1 MGIWNRIW
9 YLLSS
14 GLPQVWL
21 VSGVCSLP
29 PYIGMRNVYCSHT
42 QIEYLHVYIACV
54 QLHNAN
60 MQYTQSY
67 KVSISCLNSY
77 SYTVTHVYYLQSHEL
92 YSKVIFICDVLSSCQ
107 SKPLF
112 VPLIPNPRCIA
123 QTRPCRCS
131 DLTISSLSAG
141 FARAKTRTRI
151 VMSSCK
157 SAKEKAPKHV
167 NFGSLHQPVTWK
179 TIDSG
184 KL

>member
-54 QLHNAN
+54 QLHNTN

-67 KVSISCLNSY
+67 KMFISCLNSY
-77 SYTVTHVYYLQSHEL
+77 SYTVTHVYILLAIPWTLQQSDIHMRCSKFL
-92 YSKVIFICDVLSSCQ
+92 SIKIPFCATHSKSKVHRTNKALPLQRLDNLQFICRL
-107 SKPLF
+107 
-112 VPLIPNPRCIA
+112 
-123 QTRPCRCS
+123 RPCKDTHAHRHVVLQKCQ
-131 DLTISSLSAG
+131 
-141 FARAKTRTRI
+141 R
-151 VMSSCK
+151 K
-157 SAKEKAPKHV
+157 SAKTCQLWIRSSARDVE
-167 NFGSLHQPVTWK
+167 NYRFW
-179 TIDSG
+179 
-184 KL
+184 